1 MSPLGIGPILK
12 DRSATNY
19 GVIACL
25 SYLDDKGFGPSLVH
39 RNGVTRARMFQEMG
53 VAAQCNVSDDASLA
67 AALDVLDTTLGTDLG
82 NMKGDYV
89 CGQYTL
95 ADAMWAGV
103 CQCATNAGKG
113 NAISS
118 RSRVNTWF
126 SAVQSHPSTSKEAI
140 NPFSCMAT
148 KADADA
154 GNMRE
159 VRVNTG

>member
-1 MSPLGIGPILK
+1 MQ
-12 DRSATNY
+12 DR
-19 GVIACL
+19 
-25 SYLDDKGFGPSLVH
+25 
-39 RNGVTRARMFQEMG
+39 G

-126 SAVQSHPSTSKEAI
+126 SEGTLPDLSKSISGPLLQAF
-140 NPFSCMAT
+140 NGCV
-148 KADADA
+148 KADWSKATIIVYKRI
-154 GNMRE
+154 GE
-159 VRVNTG
+159 VAIIVDDVKGATVIGDLPEGVECHFSSFPKT